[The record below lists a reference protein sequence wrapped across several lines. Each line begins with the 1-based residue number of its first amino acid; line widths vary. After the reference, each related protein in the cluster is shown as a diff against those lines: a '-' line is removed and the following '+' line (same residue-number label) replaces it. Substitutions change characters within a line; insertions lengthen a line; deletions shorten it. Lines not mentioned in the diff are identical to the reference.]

1 VTISCFSFIA
11 WSVVR
16 DRGIIGSARRRHSK
30 RSANVGSI
38 DRAARCAPAVLPKRR
53 AAPTGTDATPVNE
66 VNDCVDIARA
76 LWLGAP
82 AAEMRPEGARGAH
95 CRDRARGVTSPGVV
109 AMRGRAVSESVTGWL
124 KRWRAGE
131 PEALERLL
139 PLVYAELRQVAA
151 AQMRRES
158 ASPTLQPTALV
169 HEAYLKLV
177 DASQVDWQDRAHF
190 LATAARAMRQVL
202 VEHARARGARKRDFG
217 ERLTPSSIDPPDP

>member
-1 VTISCFSFIA
+1 
-11 WSVVR
+11 
-16 DRGIIGSARRRHSK
+16 
-30 RSANVGSI
+30 
-38 DRAARCAPAVLPKRR
+38 
-53 AAPTGTDATPVNE
+53 
-66 VNDCVDIARA
+66 
-76 LWLGAP
+76 
-82 AAEMRPEGARGAH
+82 
-95 CRDRARGVTSPGVV
+95 
-109 AMRGRAVSESVTGWL
+109 MRGRAVSESVTGWL

-217 ERLTPSSIDPPDP
+217 ERVTLSSIDPPDPRNTVDLLALDQALGRLEALDARKARVIELRVFGGLEFSEIGALLELSRATLDRDFRAARAWLYRELGGSEGHVAQ